1 MKYFRNS
8 LLILTTIL
16 AFSSCKEKEKKKEE
30 VLRPVSFQV
39 VGTSDAQKIRTFS
52 GTAKASD
59 AIGLSFR
66 SGGVITKVNHWKG
79 AKVKKGDIIARLDN
93 VEANLAYEQSVS
105 ALNSANSAMKTAKSA
120 LERVKSLYES
130 GSQSLSDY
138 EAAKNSYQSALDQY
152 ESARRNKSIQA
163 TQVSYGIIRAPKDG
177 VIAWTDGAVDERVS
191 SGHQFAMLNAGD
203 DLKIEIGLPESLV
216 NRVSVGM
223 ETDLEFSAIDQGS
236 FKGTVIEVSP
246 SIDENSSTYITAIGI
261 IDPSPEIKPGMATN
275 VTLNFGSN
283 DSSSNNALVIP
294 LKAVGEDSNGN
305 FVFVIESEDD
315 KTGTVK
321 KLAIEVGDLTSD
333 GFQIKSGL
341 AGGEKIATAGLQTL
355 LDGQKVR
362 LQ

>member
-1 MKYFRNS
+1 MKYFRHS
-8 LLILTTIL
+8 LLLITTIL
-16 AFSSCKEKEKKKEE
+16 AFSSCKKEEKKKEE

-39 VGTSDAQKIRTFS
+39 VGTSDASKVRSFS

-59 AIGLSFR
+59 EIGLSFR

-79 AKVKKGDIIARLDN
+79 AKVKKGDVVARLDN

-152 ESARRNKSIQA
+152 ESAKRNKSIQA

-191 SGHQFAMLNAGD
+191 SGHQFALLNAGD
-203 DLKIEIGLPESLV
+203 DLKIEVGLPESLV
-216 NRVSVGM
+216 NRVNVGM
-223 ETDLEFSAIDQGS
+223 ETDLEFSAIEQGS

-246 SIDENSSTYITAIGI
+246 AIDQSSSTYITAIGI
-261 IDPSPEIKPGMATN
+261 VNPSADIKPGMAAN
-275 VTLNFGSN
+275 VTFDFGSSDATTDN
-283 DSSSNNALVIP
+283 SLVVP
-294 LKAVGEDSNGN
+294 VKAVGEDSNGN
-305 FVFVIESEDD
+305 YVFIIETDDD
-315 KTGTVK
+315 KVGVVK
-321 KLAIEVGDLTSD
+321 KQTIEVGEITSD
-333 GFQIKSGL
+333 GFKISSGL
-341 AGGEKIATAGLQTL
+341 DGGEKIATAGLQTL

>member
-1 MKYFRNS
+1 M
-8 LLILTTIL
+8 IV
-16 AFSSCKEKEKKKEE
+16 SSCKEEEKKKEE
-30 VLRPVSFQV
+30 VLRPVTFQV
-39 VGTSDAQKIRTFS
+39 VGTSNAQKIRSFS

-79 AKVKKGDIIARLDN
+79 AKVKKGDVIARLDN
-93 VEANLAYEQSVS
+93 VEANLAYQQSIS

-138 EAAKNSYQSALDQY
+138 EAAKNSYQAALDQY
-152 ESARRNKSIQA
+152 ETAKQNRNIQA
-163 TQVSYGIIRAPKDG
+163 TQVSYGIIKAPKDG

-191 SGHQFAMLNAGD
+191 AGHQFAMLNAGD
-203 DLKIEIGLPESLV
+203 DLKIEVGLPESLI

-223 ETDLEFSAIDQGS
+223 ETELEFSSIDNGL
-236 FKGTVIEVSP
+236 FKGTVFEVSP
-246 SIDENSSTYITAIGI
+246 SIDENSSTYITAIAI
-261 IDPSPEIKPGMATN
+261 NDPSSDIKPGMAVS
-275 VTLNFGSN
+275 VTFNFSDGDDNN
-283 DSSSNNALVIP
+283 DNTLVVPI
-294 LKAVGEDSNGN
+294 KAIGEDSNGN
-305 FVFVIESEDD
+305 FVFVIEAGDGNTGIAKK
-315 KTGTVK
+315 KT
-321 KLAIEVGDLTSD
+321 IEVGELTSD

-341 AGGEKIATAGLQTL
+341 DGGEKIATAGLQTL